1 MVEMKTRLL
10 IIVAIVSAAI
20 IAVLAIGTTEYQSAY
35 NQSCNSDGGYVTGFL
50 KCTYINEDFSD
61 PRITGKMAREICSV
75 TGGECPPNYPANIL
89 DDGSAIVGVTV
100 WNAKTD
106 SEKSYVF
113 TIQNNTLSYT
123 VTENDFDFSQI
134 STMQPNSMEF
144 FYYPY
149 PENTDNR
156 DVFQKFVLI
165 RLPEELGGG
174 ADDVSAFR
182 AYSAVSISTD
192 HCVTKYWPHEGRQRL
207 EDPCWGTMYRVIDG
221 LVIQNTDPVMITS
234 PMALP
239 YLDLSIDEKGS
250 LYVEPPV
257 WTVEKNGVIGVG
269 RSMSMQEIQQGSQI
283 MADSL
288 KQSNPNHPA
297 IPISFAGY
305 GLAEIESRH
314 NKIESRYYDYST
326 MRHNGIHLEIT
337 NVPAQSQKYFLDLA
351 KTNAELWQIGET
363 VIVIGGHA
371 FDENTSQPER
381 FRDYTIQFSLDGF
394 KYKITGNNLESIKK
408 SIVANFF
415 PEYTYDDLI
424 FVSSTVRK

>member
-1 MVEMKTRLL
+1 MKMKPSLL
-10 IIVAIVSAAI
+10 IVIGIVFAVAIASVT
-20 IAVLAIGTTEYQSAY
+20 IGTIEYQSIY
-35 NQSCNSDGGYVTGFL
+35 NYNCNSDGGYVTGFL
-50 KCTYINEDFSD
+50 RCTHINEDFSD

-75 TGGECPPNYPANIL
+75 TGGECPPNYPANVL
-89 DDGSAIVGVTV
+89 EDGSKMVGVTI
-100 WNAKTD
+100 WNAETN

-113 TIQNNTLSYT
+113 TIVNDTLSY
-123 VTENDFDFSQI
+123 ELNQSSFDLSKI
-134 STMQPNSMEF
+134 TSMRPNSMEI
-144 FYYPY
+144 FYYPN
-149 PENTDNR
+149 PEDVANR
-156 DVFQKFVLI
+156 DVFQKFILI
-165 RLPEELGGG
+165 RLPESLGG
-174 ADDVSAFR
+174 AIDDVSAFR

-192 HCVTKYWPHEGRQRL
+192 HCVTKYWPYEGRQRL

-239 YLDLSIDEKGS
+239 YLDLSLDNAGS

-257 WTVEKNGVIGVG
+257 WTVERNGVIGVG
-269 RSMSMQEIQQGSQI
+269 RSISMQEIQQGSQI

-288 KQSNPNHPA
+288 KKSHQNHPS
-297 IPISFAGY
+297 IPLSFAGY
-305 GLAEIESRH
+305 GLAETGSSH
-314 NKIESRYYDYST
+314 NTIESRYYDYVT
-326 MRHNGIHLEIT
+326 MGHHSIHLEIT

-371 FDENTSQPER
+371 FDVDSSQPER
-381 FRDYTIQFSLDGF
+381 FRYYEIQFALDGF

-415 PEYTYDDLI
+415 PEYSYSDLI
-424 FVSSTVRK
+424 FVSSTVEK

>member
-1 MVEMKTRLL
+1 MKPSLL
-10 IIVAIVSAAI
+10 IVIIVVSAVAIAA
-20 IAVLAIGTTEYQSAY
+20 VTIGTIEYQSTY
-35 NQSCNSDGGYVTGFL
+35 NYNCNSDGGYVTGFL
-50 KCTYINEDFSD
+50 RCTYINEDFSD
-61 PRITGKMAREICSV
+61 PRITGKMAQEICSV

-89 DDGSAIVGVTV
+89 DDGSAMVGVTV
-100 WNAKTD
+100 WNAETD

-113 TIQNNTLSYT
+113 TIVNNTLSYKLHQS
-123 VTENDFDFSQI
+123 DFDFSQI
-134 STMQPNSMEF
+134 STMRPNSMEF
-144 FYYPY
+144 FYYPN
-149 PENTDNR
+149 PEDTDNR

-192 HCVTKYWPHEGRQRL
+192 HCVTKYWPDEGRQRL

-305 GLAEIESRH
+305 GLAEIESH
-314 NKIESRYYDYST
+314 YNKIESRYYDYST
-326 MRHNGIHLEIT
+326 MGHHSIYLTIT
-337 NVPAQSQKYFLDLA
+337 NVPAQSQKYFQNLA
-351 KTNAELWQIGET
+351 PTNSELWQIGET
-363 VIVIGGHA
+363 LVVIGGNA
-371 FDENTSQPER
+371 FESNTQPER
-381 FRDYTIQFSLDGF
+381 FQEYVIQFLLDGF
-394 KYKITGNNLESIKK
+394 KYKIIGNNLELIKK
-408 SIVANFF
+408 STVANFF
-415 PEYTYDDLI
+415 SEYSYDDLVL
-424 FVSSTVRK
+424 VSSAVEK